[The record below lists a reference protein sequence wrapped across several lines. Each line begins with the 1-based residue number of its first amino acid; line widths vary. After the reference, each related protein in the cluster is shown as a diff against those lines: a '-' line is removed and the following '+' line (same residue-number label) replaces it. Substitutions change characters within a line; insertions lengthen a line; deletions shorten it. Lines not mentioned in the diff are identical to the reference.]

1 MKNFLNDKFT
11 SWENLYQTT
20 KKLVDEKNFS
30 PFIQG
35 GVVAAAV
42 VTEED
47 NVYYGINIDSACG
60 WGVCAER
67 NAIFNMFTN
76 GENKI
81 KKVLAVDKNGVLMPC
96 GVCREALMQL
106 DEKSGDI
113 DVLININPL
122 KTIKLKELLSKWWA
136 YDWFKNSRQ

>member
-1 MKNFLNDKFT
+1 MLNNKF
-11 SWENLYQTT
+11 SNWEELYENT
-20 KKLVDEKNFS
+20 KKYLDEKDFS
-30 PFIQG
+30 PFIHG

-42 VTEED
+42 VTDKD

-76 GENKI
+76 GENII

-96 GVCREALMQL
+96 GVCREVLMQL
-106 DEKSGDI
+106 DKNSGEI
-113 DVLININPL
+113 DVLVQASPV
-122 KTIKLKELLSKWWA
+122 KTIKLKELLPNWWA
-136 YDWFKNSRQ
+136 NDWFNKEKLI